1 MTGAPVTILLVEDND
16 VDVEAI
22 QRGFRKQRIANTI
35 RVAPDGVAA
44 LELLRDPTTPFP
56 RPFIVLLDIN
66 MPRMNGIELLQELRR
81 DPELRD
87 SVVFV
92 LTTSN
97 ADEDKVEAYRLN
109 VAGYVLKSEVGE
121 GFIDLVTLLDHYWR
135 VVELPAGPSA

>member
-87 SVVFV
+87 TVVFV